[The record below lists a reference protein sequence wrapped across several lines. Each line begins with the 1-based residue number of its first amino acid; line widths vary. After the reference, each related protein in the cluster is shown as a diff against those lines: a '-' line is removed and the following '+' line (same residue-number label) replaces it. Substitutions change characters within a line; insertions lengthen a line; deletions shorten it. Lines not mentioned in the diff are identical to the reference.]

1 MGRDLAKAKI
11 IVRDGNLANRE
22 IPVLFNP
29 TEYSLELSNRYQKSS
44 PPGLSSPIIQ
54 FVNGEADT
62 LSMDLYF
69 DTHTDGGDRPVN
81 EITEQF
87 ASLMRIDSKTHAPP
101 RIRFH
106 WGYIDFIAVI
116 ERLSQKFTMFRADG
130 MPVRATLNVSF
141 TRYKT
146 LAEELQQ
153 PARESSDKTKRRVM
167 SADDSIWLL
176 AQREYGEIRRWRR
189 IAVASGVDDPRSIT
203 PGDVL
208 IVPQLDKSKR
218 LEVAR

>member
-1 MGRDLAKAKI
+1 LGQELAKAKI
-11 IVRDGNLANRE
+11 IVRDGQRRE

-69 DTHTDGGDRPVN
+69 DTHTDGGDRAVT

-87 ASLMRIDSKTHAPP
+87 ASLMRIDGDLHAPP
-101 RIRFH
+101 RIEFH
-106 WGYIDFIAVI
+106 WGFLEFTAVI
-116 ERLSQKFTMFRADG
+116 ERISQKFTMFRSDG
-130 MPVRATLNVSF
+130 MPLRATLNVSF
-141 TRYKT
+141 TQYKT

-153 PARESSDKTKRRVM
+153 PRRRSADKTKRRVM
-167 SADDSIWLL
+167 SSDDSIWLVSL
-176 AQREYGEIRRWRR
+176 REYGEIRLCRR
-189 IAVASGVDDPRSIT
+189 ISTASGISDPRSIV
-203 PGDVL
+203 PGDAL
-208 IVPQLDKSKR
+208 IVPQIADFKR
-218 LEVAR
+218 RDGTP